1 MVNTSSITTAQIR
14 VSLDGS
20 VPGDVAPEVRRRV
33 GAVLDHLRQPVLSA
47 RVRLLRHGDPA
58 VTRPVDAQA
67 NVDVNGRVIRVQVEA
82 ETVGEALA
90 QLEEKLRHSA
100 ERAAARWK
108 DHTARKPGG
117 GPHEWRHIDERAH
130 RPSYFPRAAEER
142 RVLRHK
148 TYGRAV
154 CTVDEAAFD
163 MDALDYDFYV
173 FTELGSGED
182 SVLYRA
188 EPTGY
193 RLAQLRPA
201 PEKVA
206 TGAVPLTISD
216 KPAAVL
222 STAAAVGRLN
232 LSGQP
237 FLFFRPPDGHH
248 RGRVLYR
255 RFDGHYGLITPA
267 QENSTRAGKAPAR

>member
-1 MVNTSSITTAQIR
+1 MSNTSSITTAQIR
-14 VSLDGS
+14 VSQDGS
-20 VPGDVAPEVRRRV
+20 IPGDIGPEVRRRV
-33 GAVLDHLRQPVLSA
+33 GAVLSHLREPVLSA
-47 RVRLLRHGDPA
+47 RVRVMRHGDPA

-67 NVDVNGRVIRVQVEA
+67 NVDVNGRLIRAQVEA

-90 QLEEKLRHSA
+90 QLEEKLRHNA

-108 DHTARKPGG
+108 DRAGRKPSA
-117 GPHEWRHIDERAH
+117 GPHEWRHIDEPAH
-130 RPSYFPRAAEER
+130 HPSYFPRTAGER

-148 TYGRAV
+148 AFGLAV

-163 MDALDYDFYV
+163 MDALDYDFHL

-182 SVLYRA
+182 SVLYRTG
-188 EPTGY
+188 PTGY
-193 RLAQLRPA
+193 RLAQLTPV

-206 TGAVPLTISD
+206 TSTVPLTISE

-222 STAAAVGRLN
+222 STAAAVNRLD

-255 RFDGHYGLITPA
+255 RYDGHYGLITPA
-267 QENSTRAGKAPAR
+267 E